1 MTMVKPSRIVS
12 ALAFLALGF
21 VVGSWNSSSAASASS
36 AALAEQSAANRVFE
50 LRTYT
55 APEGKLPEL
64 NARFRNHTMRIFEKH
79 GIKNVGYWVPQD
91 APTKD
96 NTLIYL
102 ISHESRDAAKKSW
115 AAFGADPEWQKVSKE
130 SQINGK
136 IVAGITSVYMDPS
149 DYSPIK

>member
-1 MTMVKPSRIVS
+1 MGLIRPIGA
-12 ALAFLALGF
+12 ALVLV
-21 VVGSWNSSSAASASS
+21 VVGFGFGSWHATSVAQA
-36 AALAEQSAANRVFE
+36 QAANRVFE

-64 NARFRNHTMRIFEKH
+64 HARFRNHTMRIFEKH
-79 GIKNVGYWVPQD
+79 GMKNVGYWVPQD
-91 APTKD
+91 APTRD

-102 ISHESRDAAKKSW
+102 ISHQSRDAAKKSW
-115 AAFGADPEWQKVSKE
+115 AAFGADPEWQKVARE

-136 IVAGITSVYMDPS
+136 IVAGITSVYMDPA